1 MLLFLTF
8 EFSLGRDLTF
18 LQEEMSNDATISFF
32 HEMADLVLKPL
43 NMHQNNAVQGSNSTQ
58 HIEDTP
64 SSPEQQ
70 HKLNFADVDNLWMDP
85 SFSSSLVHSAP
96 LQGEEQKKSLTRA
109 DFCNL
114 FFALSQMEQQGLLTE
129 VEIEKLHLRWALRA
143 DVRADGLTGAEQ
155 HREEGL

>member
-1 MLLFLTF
+1 LTF
-8 EFSLGRDLTF
+8 W
-18 LQEEMSNDATISFF
+18 QKEMSNDATISFF

-43 NMHQNNAVQGSNSTQ
+43 NLHQNHAVQGSNSTQ

-70 HKLNFADVDNLWMDP
+70 HKLDFADVDYTWMEP
-85 SFSSSLVHSAP
+85 SVSASLVHSVP
-96 LQGEEQKKSLTRA
+96 LKSEDQNKSLTRA

-129 VEIEKLHLRWALRA
+129 AEIEKLHKRFTLRTDMGAG
-143 DVRADGLTGAEQ
+143 GLTGGEQ
-155 HREEGL
+155 HREERS